1 MHCQESDKTEQLSLH
16 SNNQRE
22 WWLVLGSVSG
32 YDGKWSYIVYTL
44 KNERKIFA
52 DATNVG
58 CESKKKKIIYGE
70 NKSLSLII

>member
-1 MHCQESDKTEQLSLH
+1 MHCQESDKTERLSLH

-22 WWLVLGSVSG
+22 WRLVLGSVSG
-32 YDGKWSYIVYTL
+32 CDGKWSYTL

-58 CESKKKKIIYGE
+58 CESKKKKKIIYGE